1 MKRFLLRLLLPVSIV
16 GASVGGAAILVGS
29 AESAERAELTREL
42 PLVEV
47 VEVSISTEPFIVQ
60 GNGLVEAA
68 REVTISPEV
77 AGKLVRVSDRLV
89 EGGRLRKGDL
99 LVKIDPRPYAL
110 AIRERKAQVEQS
122 KLERTVESARG
133 EVAAREWKLL
143 RDDQPD
149 RERSPL
155 ALREPHKQAAAVA
168 VESAEA
174 ALERARYDHSRTSIR
189 APFNA
194 TVASESVE
202 EGQYVAPGSVL
213 ATLVGTDA
221 YWIRV
226 SLPVEALSMLKIP
239 ELGAEEGSRARI
251 RQSLGTGGRVEREGR
266 VIRLINRLDPRSRT
280 AQVLVEVDGPLDAP
294 PGQLPLLRD
303 AFVEVE
309 LEGKVLADVLAVPVA
324 AVSEGRVAWVV
335 TDDDTLQRR
344 ELDVLWKTPELVYV
358 TGGLSQGERVLTTD
372 LPLLTDGMQVRVK
385 STDDGDASPAEAG
398 QEAEGA

>member
-1 MKRFLLRLLLPVSIV
+1 MKRFLLRFLLPLSIV
-16 GASVGGAAILVGS
+16 GASVGGAAVLVRS
-29 AESAERAELTREL
+29 AESAERAEPTREL

-60 GNGLVEAA
+60 GTGVVEAA

-77 AGKLVRVSDRLV
+77 AGKLTRVSDRLV
-89 EGGRLRKGDL
+89 EGGRLHQGDL

-122 KLERTVESARG
+122 KLERTVEAARG

-143 RDDQPD
+143 RDEQPNT
-149 RERSPL
+149 ERSAL
-155 ALREPHKQAAAVA
+155 ALREPHKQAAEVA

-174 ALERARYDHSRTSIR
+174 ALERARYDHSRTNIR

-194 TVASESVE
+194 TVAAESVE
-202 EGQYVAPGSVL
+202 VGQYVAPGTVL

-226 SLPVEALSMLKIP
+226 SLPVESLSMLDIP
-239 ELGAEEGSRARI
+239 DLGAEQGSRATI

-266 VIRLINRLDPRSRT
+266 VVRLINRLDPQSRT
-280 AQVLVEVDGPLDAP
+280 AQVLVEVDDPLEAP

-303 AFVEVE
+303 AFVDVE

-335 TDDDTLQRR
+335 TGDDTLQRR
-344 ELDVLWKTPELVYV
+344 ELDIVWRTPELVYV
-358 TGGLSQGERVLTTD
+358 AGGLSQGERVLTTD
-372 LPLLTDGMQVRVK
+372 LPLLTEGMQVRVK
-385 STDDGDASPAEAG
+385 NTDGDDSSPAEAG